1 MKYFLKII
9 IVFHN
14 YIINIQYTVQLNL
27 LQTIII
33 LRHLFYEVSNQTWFV
48 LMIENRKTESTV
60 MQM

>member
-9 IVFHN
+9 IVFYN

>member
-27 LQTIII
+27 LQTISI